1 MKLEGK
7 KNKIKNSFSDNTF
20 NTILLIISTI
30 VLIIVLY
37 PMIFVLSSS
46 FSSGNAV
53 ATGSVFLW
61 PVDFS
66 TFGYEWVLKNKL
78 IWVGYRNSI
87 LYTLSA
93 TVIHLFMTICLAYPL
108 SRKDYQAKG
117 FIQKYLTASLLLGG
131 GLIPLFIV
139 VSKLGL
145 YNNPLWIIISGVVVV
160 SHAVIMRTFFQSN
173 IPYELLESA
182 KMDGI
187 SDYGYLMKIVLPLS
201 KAVISVISLYAVVGK
216 WNSYMTPLLYLRERN
231 YYPLQL
237 ILNEMLNQTKI
248 DTTQMADQSLAD
260 GLAASLDG
268 VKYTLIVV
276 GVAPM
281 LILYPFVQKFFEK
294 GVTMGSVKG

>member
-294 GVTMGSVKG
+294 GVTMGSIKG

>member
-248 DTTQMADQSLAD
+248 DTTQIADQSLAD